1 MKNFTIGLNV
11 VLVIAVAILFYLHF
25 SKSTTSNAEAGK
37 AVAPGSFKIAYFE
50 MDSVQNQFE
59 YFKEVRNGL
68 LAREQE
74 AGRQLDQYKRN
85 IAGKYQDLQSKAQT
99 LSQAEIQSRQQ
110 ELMDLDKE
118 AKAKEQSLSQ
128 GLQDESFKKL
138 QDVKK
143 EIEEFL
149 KQYNK
154 DKGYSYI
161 LSNSSDLI
169 YYKDT
174 VYNITNDLVKGLN
187 DLHKKKK

>member
-1 MKNFTIGLNV
+1 MKNFIIGLNV
-11 VLVIAVAILFYLHF
+11 VLAIAVAILFYLHF
-25 SKSTTSNAEAGK
+25 SKPTTSNAEAGR
-37 AVAPGSFKIAYFE
+37 AVASGSFKIAYFE

-99 LSQAEIQSRQQ
+99 LSQAEIASRQQ

-118 AKAKEQSLSQ
+118 AKSKEQSLSQ
-128 GLQDESFKKL
+128 SLQDESFKKL

-174 VYNITNDLVKGLN
+174 VYNITTDLVKGLN

>member
-1 MKNFTIGLNV
+1 MKNFTLALNI
-11 VLVIAVAILFYLHF
+11 VLVVAVAVLFYLYF
-25 SKSTTSNAEAGK
+25 SKPAHANAPEKAGN
-37 AVAPGSFKIAYFE
+37 GNNFKIAYFE

-59 YFKEVRNGL
+59 YFKEVRNAL
-68 LAREQE
+68 MIREQE
-74 AGRQLDQYKRN
+74 AGKQLDQYKRN
-85 IAGKYQDLQSKAQT
+85 IASKYQDLQTKAQT

-118 AKAKEQSLSQ
+118 AKNKEQALSQ
-128 GLQDESFKKL
+128 NLQDETFKKL
-138 QDVKK
+138 QEVKK

-174 VYNITNDLVKGLN
+174 VYNITGDLVKGLN
-187 DLHKKKK
+187 ELHKKKK